1 MATIRQLLNQK
12 GGKVCS
18 IGPDATVFDAVAKM
32 AENDI
37 GSLTVMD
44 SEALIGIITE
54 RRYARNVVL
63 KGKTSPS
70 TPVWE
75 IMERDVVTVGPEQS
89 VEECMAL
96 MTERHV
102 RHLPVVEGEK
112 VIGIVSMGDLVKST
126 IDDQKLAIDQLHH
139 YAREEAYRKWRAL
152 YNFERPGMTEK
163 TLKSEDLDQFTGSE
177 NMRGAASSC
186 GRSASTPGSASEP
199 LEASAEGASV
209 LQSVRPNWWPLPRS

>member
-32 AENDI
+32 AENNI
-37 GSLTVMD
+37 ASLTVMD

-54 RRYARNVVL
+54 RQYARNVVL

-96 MTERHV
+96 MTERRV

-112 VIGIVSMGDLVKST
+112 NKSSLATHRGRKGVGVGVPWPAKLVLFPIAPPDNHAHSR
-126 IDDQKLAIDQLHH
+126 HS
-139 YAREEAYRKWRAL
+139 R
-152 YNFERPGMTEK
+152 N
-163 TLKSEDLDQFTGSE
+163 S
-177 NMRGAASSC
+177 
-186 GRSASTPGSASEP
+186 
-199 LEASAEGASV
+199 
-209 LQSVRPNWWPLPRS
+209 

>member
-54 RRYARNVVL
+54 RDYARNVVL
-63 KGKTSPS
+63 KGKSSS
-70 TPVWE
+70 TTAIWE
-75 IMERDVVTVGPEQS
+75 IMDRRVITVRPEQS

-112 VIGIVSMGDLVKST
+112 VIGIVSIGDLVKS
-126 IDDQKLAIDQLHH
+126 IIGDQKFTIDQLHH
-139 YAREEAYRKWRAL
+139 YI
-152 YNFERPGMTEK
+152 
-163 TLKSEDLDQFTGSE
+163 
-177 NMRGAASSC
+177 RG
-186 GRSASTPGSASEP
+186 
-199 LEASAEGASV
+199 
-209 LQSVRPNWWPLPRS
+209 

>member
-1 MATIRQLLNQK
+1 M
-12 GGKVCS
+12 
-18 IGPDATVFDAVAKM
+18 FDAVAKM
-32 AENDI
+32 AENNI
-37 GSLTVMD
+37 ASLTVMD

-126 IDDQKLAIDQLHH
+126 IDAQKLAIAQLNHH
-139 YAREEAYRKWRAL
+139 VGEAANRRWRAL
-152 YNFERPGMTEK
+152 YN
-163 TLKSEDLDQFTGSE
+163 L
-177 NMRGAASSC
+177 
-186 GRSASTPGSASEP
+186 
-199 LEASAEGASV
+199 
-209 LQSVRPNWWPLPRS
+209 

>member
-63 KGKTSPS
+63 KG
-70 TPVWE
+70 
-75 IMERDVVTVGPEQS
+75 
-89 VEECMAL
+89 
-96 MTERHV
+96 
-102 RHLPVVEGEK
+102 RHLH
-112 VIGIVSMGDLVKST
+112 
-126 IDDQKLAIDQLHH
+126 Q
-139 YAREEAYRKWRAL
+139 RR
-152 YNFERPGMTEK
+152 F
-163 TLKSEDLDQFTGSE
+163 
-177 NMRGAASSC
+177 
-186 GRSASTPGSASEP
+186 GRSWREMLSPWGRNNPSKNAW
-199 LEASAEGASV
+199 
-209 LQSVRPNWWPLPRS
+209 R

>member
-12 GGKVCS
+12 GGNVCS
-18 IGPDATVFDAVAKM
+18 IGLDATVFDAVAKM
-32 AENDI
+32 AENNI
-37 GSLTVMD
+37 GSLIVMD
-44 SEALIGIITE
+44 GEALVGIITE

-89 VEECMAL
+89 VEQCMAL

-112 VIGIVSMGDLVKST
+112 VIGIVSMGDSGK
-126 IDDQKLAIDQLHH
+126 KH
-139 YAREEAYRKWRAL
+139 Y
-152 YNFERPGMTEK
+152 
-163 TLKSEDLDQFTGSE
+163 
-177 NMRGAASSC
+177 
-186 GRSASTPGSASEP
+186 
-199 LEASAEGASV
+199 
-209 LQSVRPNWWPLPRS
+209 

>member
-54 RRYARNVVL
+54 RDYARNVVL
-63 KGKTSPS
+63 KGKSSS
-70 TPVWE
+70 TTAIWE
-75 IMERDVVTVGPEQS
+75 IMDRRVITVRPEQS
-89 VEECMAL
+89 IEECMAL
-96 MTERHV
+96 MTEWRV

-112 VIGIVSMGDLVKST
+112 VIGIVSIGDLVKS
-126 IDDQKLAIDQLHH
+126 IIGDQKFTIDQLHH
-139 YAREEAYRKWRAL
+139 YI
-152 YNFERPGMTEK
+152 
-163 TLKSEDLDQFTGSE
+163 
-177 NMRGAASSC
+177 RG
-186 GRSASTPGSASEP
+186 
-199 LEASAEGASV
+199 
-209 LQSVRPNWWPLPRS
+209 

>member
-32 AENDI
+32 AENNI

-139 YAREEAYRKWRAL
+139 YAREAAYGRWRAL

-177 NMRGAASSC
+177 NMRRWLS
-186 GRSASTPGSASEP
+186 
-199 LEASAEGASV
+199 
-209 LQSVRPNWWPLPRS
+209 SVRISRWTR

>member
-139 YAREEAYRKWRAL
+139 HAREEAYRRWRAL

-177 NMRGAASSC
+177 NMRG
-186 GRSASTPGSASEP
+186 
-199 LEASAEGASV
+199 
-209 LQSVRPNWWPLPRS
+209 

>member
-32 AENDI
+32 AENNI
-37 GSLTVMD
+37 ASLTVMD

-54 RRYARNVVL
+54 RQYARNVVL

-126 IDDQKLAIDQLHH
+126 IDDQKLAIDQLNH
-139 YAREEAYRKWRAL
+139 YVSEAAYQRWRAL

-163 TLKSEDLDQFTGSE
+163 RLKSEDLDQFIGSE
-177 NMRGAASSC
+177 NMRRWLS
-186 GRSASTPGSASEP
+186 
-199 LEASAEGASV
+199 
-209 LQSVRPNWWPLPRS
+209 SVRISRWIR

>member
-54 RRYARNVVL
+54 RDYARNVVL
-63 KGKTSPS
+63 KGKSSS
-70 TPVWE
+70 TTAMGE
-75 IMERDVVTVGPEQS
+75 IMDRRVITVRPEQS

-112 VIGIVSMGDLVKST
+112 VIGIV
-126 IDDQKLAIDQLHH
+126 
-139 YAREEAYRKWRAL
+139 
-152 YNFERPGMTEK
+152 
-163 TLKSEDLDQFTGSE
+163 
-177 NMRGAASSC
+177 
-186 GRSASTPGSASEP
+186 
-199 LEASAEGASV
+199 
-209 LQSVRPNWWPLPRS
+209 